1 MIALLRRAQRLMLA
15 VCLLGAAAAPAQS
28 STGDYRV
35 GPRDLLEIRVLE
47 IPELNLE
54 RRVLESG
61 NLDLPLLGQTSVS
74 GLTATEV
81 RDRLQALLTARYVNR
96 ANVSVTVKEFSNKP
110 VTVLGAV
117 GKPGPLNISGR
128 WDLLQ
133 ALTAA
138 GGLAAGAGKRIH
150 VLRRAENGLT
160 DRLEIETA
168 ELFVKSSQI
177 WNIPIFP
184 SDIVNVPPRTTVK
197 IFLLGEFKTPGVQEF
212 DSDDQITLLPVVVR
226 AGGLTDRAARGSI
239 RIKRK
244 GPDGNYQEFTVD
256 YKRILSG
263 KDPDPVLRPDDVVLV
278 KESFF

>member
-1 MIALLRRAQRLMLA
+1 MFAT
-15 VCLLGAAAAPAQS
+15 AQS
-28 STGDYRV
+28 PVGDYRV

-74 GLTATEV
+74 GLTATEI
-81 RDRLQALLTARYVNR
+81 RDRLQALLTARFVNR
-96 ANVSVTVKEFSNKP
+96 ANVSVTVKDFANKP
-110 VTVLGAV
+110 VSILGAV
-117 GKPGPLNISGR
+117 TKAGPLNISGR

-133 ALTAA
+133 AITAA
-138 GGLAAGAGKRIH
+138 GGLAPGAGKKIH
-150 VLRRAENGLT
+150 VLRHAENGLS
-160 DRLEIETA
+160 DRLEIDTA

-184 SDIVNVPPRTTVK
+184 SDIVNVPPKTTVK
-197 IFLLGEFKTPGVQEF
+197 IFLLGEFKTPGVLEF
-212 DSDDQITLLPVVVR
+212 DSDDRVTLLPVVAR

-239 RIKRK
+239 RIKRR
-244 GPDGNYQEFTVD
+244 GPDGGYQEITVD

-263 KDPDPVLRPDDVVLV
+263 KDPDPVLKAEDVILV